1 MLKTEYDKQGNDF
14 SNLITI
20 HNGISPDDLKIN
32 ISPEKLRQKYGLDS
46 SIRIF
51 GIIGNIKPWKGQKT
65 VVEAIYRLKQS
76 FAESFVCFFVGAA
89 ADESKHY
96 EIELRELVKRYELHN
111 NVIFTGYVKN
121 PADFINLFQIV
132 IHASILPEPFGRVLL
147 EAMALK
153 KAVIATNIGGP
164 LEIIVHGESGLLVE
178 PSDADSLKD
187 SILFLLTDDA
197 YRRKIGKSA
206 YNRMRNYFSIEKN
219 VKSTELIYESLLE
232 NRNNFS
238 CLK

>member
-1 MLKTEYDKQGNDF
+1 M
-14 SNLITI
+14 
-20 HNGISPDDLKIN
+20 
-32 ISPEKLRQKYGLDS
+32 
-46 SIRIF
+46 
-51 GIIGNIKPWKGQKT
+51 
-65 VVEAIYRLKQS
+65 
-76 FAESFVCFFVGAA
+76 CFFVGAA

-178 PSDADSLKD
+178 PSDADYLKD

-232 NRNNFS
+232 NRKNFS